1 MGDEPIEIDNLTMD
15 IEWLG
20 VPDTAYMARV
30 SWRLGLAAI
39 LGGLI
44 GAQREIQ
51 GKDAGLRTHMTVS
64 LAAAAFVLVGVE
76 IDVANL
82 GSVIQGIAAGV
93 GFLGAGTI
101 LKKWDEGI
109 QGLTTAAAI
118 WLTAAIGVA
127 CGAGHEFLAMF
138 CVVVAWLILSVF
150 SIVDRWLK
158 PKSQGT
164 GN

>member
-1 MGDEPIEIDNLTMD
+1 MDSESIQVHDIGMD

-30 SWRLGLAAI
+30 SWRLGMAAL

-44 GAQREIQ
+44 GGQRETQ

-64 LAAAAFVLVGVE
+64 LAAATFVLVGLEMDPNSV
-76 IDVANL
+76 

-101 LKKWDEGI
+101 LKKWDEGTK
-109 QGLTTAAAI
+109 GLTTAAAI
-118 WLTAAIGVA
+118 WLTAAMGVA
-127 CGAGHEFLAMF
+127 AGAGHGFIAVF
-138 CVVVAWLILSVF
+138 CVVVAWLILAVLYR
-150 SIVDRWLK
+150 IGNWLN
-158 PKSQGT
+158 PKVQGT
-164 GN
+164 GS